1 MSANPASVISADY
14 DAEIIDY
21 FRAHHGRVTGVWEN
35 VRLLLLHHVGA
46 RSGARRV
53 NPLGYLPDEQRYL
66 IFASNGGA
74 PNNPDWYYNLTAHP
88 LTRIEVGD
96 HIIDVVAEEAKGE
109 DREPL
114 FARGVERFPQLAD
127 YARKSSRLIPVIVL
141 TPRPSRGRPPKVAR

>member
-1 MSANPASVISADY
+1 MSANPASVVSADY
-14 DAEIIDY
+14 NAEIIDC

-53 NPLGYLPDEQRYL
+53 NPLGYLADEQRHL

-74 PNNPDWYYNLTAHP
+74 PNNPDWYYNLAAHP

-96 HIIDVVAEEAKGE
+96 RVIDVVAEEAKGK
-109 DREPL
+109 DRERL

-127 YARKSSRLIPVIVL
+127 YARKSGRLIPVIVL